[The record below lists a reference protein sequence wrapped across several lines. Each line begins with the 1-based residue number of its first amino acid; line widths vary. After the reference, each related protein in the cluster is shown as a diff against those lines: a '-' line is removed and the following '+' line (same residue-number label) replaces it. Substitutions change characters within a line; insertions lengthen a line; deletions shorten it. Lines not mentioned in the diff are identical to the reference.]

1 MRLFVNKIH
10 NLSLDSES
18 EKYVKNNYPDWDGGV
33 HLREPLGELVN
44 ELCKLNPT
52 YRFIMSRVSRMGN
65 DAVAS
70 GTVNVQ
76 CDGESLG
83 TLKCEYGR
91 GRYMAIIY
99 SDRISNPNR
108 KAGSSDYKRALSI
121 AKKALIKKSVPERI
135 TKAHDDAT
143 GTIDSLV
150 SGTRYSIGRLR
161 SQLEGLAFAFARE
174 MRQEFRAY
182 LDIQKKLNVLNEL
195 EDHELEME
203 TMDQI
208 KDSFVNRK
216 TALVILD
223 GDQYIVKVGDVIQL
237 CTATTLPEQMRSRL
251 GMLKLVNEKQ
261 MVTHA
266 GCRVNDI
273 VFVVVMDNE
282 ELT

>member
-1 MRLFVNKIH
+1 
-10 NLSLDSES
+10 
-18 EKYVKNNYPDWDGGV
+18 
-33 HLREPLGELVN
+33 
-44 ELCKLNPT
+44 
-52 YRFIMSRVSRMGN
+52 
-65 DAVAS
+65 
-70 GTVNVQ
+70 
-76 CDGESLG
+76 
-83 TLKCEYGR
+83 
-91 GRYMAIIY
+91 
-99 SDRISNPNR
+99 
-108 KAGSSDYKRALSI
+108 
-121 AKKALIKKSVPERI
+121 
-135 TKAHDDAT
+135 
-143 GTIDSLV
+143 
-150 SGTRYSIGRLR
+150 
-161 SQLEGLAFAFARE
+161 

-208 KDSFVNRK
+208 KDSFVNHK

-223 GDQYIVKVGDVIQL
+223 GDQYIVKVGDVVQL
-237 CTATTLPEQMRSRL
+237 YTATTLPEQMRSRL